1 MTEPT
6 IPSSLP
12 VSALI
17 GDRVARV
24 AAHAMLFEVAEAMAA
39 AGVGALVVGDL
50 DRPSGI
56 VTERDLAGALAARR
70 DPATTTAGDIAHTSL
85 VWCDAEATVAEVA
98 AEMMT
103 AYVRHVLVE
112 EDGRLVGVVSVRDLL
127 GVYASGDAD
136 ATVTW

>member
-24 AAHAMLFEVAEAMAA
+24 GPGATLYEVAEAMAA
-39 AGVGALVVGDL
+39 AGVGALLVGDL

-85 VWCDAEATVAEVA
+85 VWCDAEATVAELA

-112 EDGRLVGVVSVRDLL
+112 EDGRLVGVVSARDLL

>member
-24 AAHAMLFEVAEAMAA
+24 GAHAMLFEVAEAMAA

-70 DPATTTAGDIAHTSL
+70 DPATTTVGEIAHTSL

-98 AEMMT
+98 TEMMT

-112 EDGRLVGVVSVRDLL
+112 EDGRLVGVISVRDLL

>member
-24 AAHAMLFEVAEAMAA
+24 GAHATLFEVAGAMAA

-70 DPATTTAGDIAHTSL
+70 DPATTTVGDIAHTSL
-85 VWCDAEATVAEVA
+85 VWCDAQATVAEVA
-98 AEMMT
+98 TEMMT

>member
-24 AAHAMLFEVAEAMAA
+24 EAGAMLFEVAEAMAA

-127 GVYASGDAD
+127 GVYASDDAD

>member
-1 MTEPT
+1 MTDSA

-12 VSALI
+12 ISALI

-24 AAHAMLFEVAEAMAA
+24 GAHATLFEVAEAMAA

-70 DPATTTAGDIAHTSL
+70 DPATTRAGDIAHTSL

-112 EDGRLVGVVSVRDLL
+112 EDGRLVGVVSARDLL
-127 GVYASGDAD
+127 GAYASGDAD